1 MMRCRS
7 GSRSVYRT
15 DSESGIGTT
24 KSKAS
29 FTEQKPHENK
39 QQASA
44 GPRLRPAEVS
54 EEGKGRGE
62 ARTRRP
68 TRPDG
73 VEASGRQ
80 HSKRPLR
87 TEEIEMM
94 SKHVPPKSARPRHR
108 GVSAGFS
115 TKPTFQGRLDFY
127 PIQIVLESGQLTG
140 FLNRVRIIQ
149 RKTARPV
156 SHVNAEDVA

>member
-29 FTEQKPHENK
+29 FTEQKPRENK

-94 SKHVPPKSARPRHR
+94 SKHVPPKSARPRHT

-115 TKPTFQGRLDFY
+115 TKPTFQGRLDSILFKLFWK
-127 PIQIVLESGQLTG
+127 VGSSLDS
-140 FLNRVRIIQ
+140 
-149 RKTARPV
+149 
-156 SHVNAEDVA
+156 

>member
-29 FTEQKPHENK
+29 FTEQKPRENK

-94 SKHVPPKSARPRHR
+94 SKHVPPKSARPRHT

-140 FLNRVRIIQ
+140 FLNRVRITQ